1 MENDLIDCAGFEEL
15 GVPSALDCWK
25 HQAHMLACEISD
37 LQRDLSNAR
46 RNIRALVRMHTEAS
60 KSRDDLTLEVSR
72 LRWAL
77 GDALRANGRV
87 A

>member
-1 MENDLIDCAGFEEL
+1 MENDLIDCEGFEEL

-25 HQAHMLACEISD
+25 QQAHMLACEISD

-46 RNIRALVRMHTEAS
+46 RNIRTLVKMHTEAS
-60 KSRDDLTLEVSR
+60 KSRDHLTLEVSR

-77 GDALRANGRV
+77 GDALRVNSR
-87 A
+87 